1 MHQDVTPASQPLPAR
16 GQKKALSRRIP
27 RMGKVIFEENGT
39 PVHCAV
45 KELTDNSAV
54 LTMTGWLGLPS
65 NFTLFIEPDSIK
77 AECRI
82 ILRKGSNIRVEFVRV
97 EEGIRYRVA

>member
-1 MHQDVTPASQPLPAR
+1 MHHDIGSTHPKSNTK
-16 GQKKALSRRIP
+16 GQKRALSRRIP
-27 RMGKVIFEENGT
+27 RMGKVIFGENST

-45 KELTDNSAV
+45 KELAENTAV

-77 AECRI
+77 ADCRI
-82 ILRKGSNIRVEFVRV
+82 ILRKGSNIRVEFIQV
-97 EEGIRYRVA
+97 EEGIRYRAA